1 MIGFFKRSKSS
12 TFSSSEPDRYGLIAG
27 NGQFPLLILDA
38 ARKQGVEMVV
48 AAIKGETSTQVESRA
63 LAVEWLGVGQL
74 GKLIKYFKREGVKK
88 AIMAGQVKHTQIF
101 SDALPDLRM
110 LKVLTSLK
118 TKNTS
123 ALIVAVADELAA
135 EGIELIDSTVFLE
148 PLLATSGVMTRR
160 RPNRYEQADIDYGL
174 RIATEIARLDLGQTV
189 VVSDRAVVAV
199 EAMEG
204 TDATIL
210 RAGEIVRRRRPLT
223 VIKVARPSQDMR
235 FDVPVIGLPTLET
248 MLRAGATALS
258 ITAAKT
264 LIFDRDEVIRFANE
278 HKITIIGCKLS
289 S

>member
-48 AAIKGETSTQVESRA
+48 AAIKGETSTQVESWA